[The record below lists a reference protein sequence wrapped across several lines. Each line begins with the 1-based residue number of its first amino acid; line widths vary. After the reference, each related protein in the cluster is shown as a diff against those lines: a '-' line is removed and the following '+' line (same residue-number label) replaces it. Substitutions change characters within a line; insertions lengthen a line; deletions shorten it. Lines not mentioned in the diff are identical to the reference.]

1 MKKLE
6 LLNWVRFCFPL
17 WLLDGSSLV
26 HVTVVKTLFYGH
38 NIFSIHYY
46 VIKGI
51 YLESADQ
58 AASYGTKFGQN
69 EEIKMLRELHFKL
82 YYKFEF
88 PAKILV
94 NAVYINPRS
103 AIGRPISQTKSFLVT
118 AHYHQATFFYCLKVC
133 FELLPKMGMGT
144 DHNYHF

>member
-1 MKKLE
+1 MLQLE
-6 LLNWVRFCFPL
+6 LLNRVRFCFPL
-17 WLLDGSSLV
+17 WPLDGSSLV
-26 HVTVVKTLFYGH
+26 HVTVVKPLFYGH
-38 NIFSIHYY
+38 NIFSISFY
-46 VIKGI
+46 VIKCI

-94 NAVYINPRS
+94 NAVCINPCS
-103 AIGRPISQTKSFLVT
+103 AIGRPISQTKSSLST
-118 AHYHQATFFYCLKVC
+118 APYTFSAMLSWC
-133 FELLPKMGMGT
+133 
-144 DHNYHF
+144 